1 MEICG
6 EKPEKP
12 GKPDKPL
19 CGAIQRTRE
28 VLELITDKWVIN
40 VIYALSEG
48 TKRYSQLER
57 EIAVA
62 SQKMLTQTLRRL
74 ERDGLVERR
83 VYPVVPP
90 RVDYSLTSLGE
101 TLVEPLAALRDW
113 AAAYREEVDAARN
126 RPARLLGERSREGA
140 ATLS

>member
-1 MEICG
+1 MERCG
-6 EKPEKP
+6 QKPQKP
-12 GKPDKPL
+12 QKSL

-57 EIAVA
+57 EVAVV

-74 ERDGLVERR
+74 ERDGLIDRR

-90 RVDYSLTSLGE
+90 RVEYSLTPLGQ
-101 TLVEPLAALRDW
+101 TLVEPLTSLRDW
-113 AAAYREEVDAARN
+113 ALAHRDQVDSARN
-126 RPARLLGERSREGA
+126 RPGELDEASNPDAVPARS
-140 ATLS
+140 

>member
-1 MEICG
+1 MGMESCG
-6 EKPEKP
+6 
-12 GKPDKPL
+12 DKPL

-28 VLELITDKWVIN
+28 VLDLITDKWVIH

-57 EIAVA
+57 EVAVV

-74 ERDGLVERR
+74 ERDGLIERT

-90 RVDYSLTSLGE
+90 RVEYSLTPLGE
-101 TLVEPLAALRDW
+101 TLVEPLTALRDW
-113 AAAYREEVDAARN
+113 AIAHRDQVAAARIAPVGLDEG
-126 RPARLLGERSREGA
+126 RMREA
-140 ATLS
+140 VSIPS

>member
-1 MEICG
+1 MERCG
-6 EKPEKP
+6 QKPQKP
-12 GKPDKPL
+12 QKSL

-40 VIYALSEG
+40 VIYALSDG

-57 EIAVA
+57 EVAVV

-74 ERDGLVERR
+74 ERDGLIDRR

-90 RVDYSLTSLGE
+90 RVEYSLTPLGQS
-101 TLVEPLAALRDW
+101 LVEPLTSLRDW
-113 AAAYREEVDAARN
+113 ALAHRDQVDSARN
-126 RPARLLGERSREGA
+126 RPGELDEA
-140 ATLS
+140 PIPEAVPALS